1 MACGMEHGMEY
12 GICLI
17 YLLKD
22 NYVTTTTFRGIYD
35 MVLCTVASP
44 GGGGVNVNSYAP
56 SQYTSAL
63 LKMYFLCLPS
73 P

>member
-12 GICLI
+12 GMCLI

-22 NYVTTTTFRGIYD
+22 NYVTTTTFRGIYN

-44 GGGGVNVNSYAP
+44 GEGGCMWIHTHPVSTPVHS
-56 SQYTSAL
+56 
-63 LKMYFLCLPS
+63 LKCIF
-73 P
+73 